1 MGVVGVVGVLLSQ
14 ATLIQV
20 LLLHG
25 LLTAYRDVEQLPPP
39 LHRRHQ
45 VLLLPTAHPAALAGS
60 EMKGIFVIRYLQSR
74 TIEELSFVTCV
85 H

>member
-20 LLLHG
+20 LLPHG
-25 LLTAYRDVEQLPPP
+25 LLTAYRDVEQLPLP
-39 LHRRHQ
+39 LHRGHQ

-74 TIEELSFVTCV
+74 TIEELSFVNCV